1 MGFFRAIDKGVEKF
15 SSWGLVVCVLVMLF
29 LSTTVIIM
37 RWFGVTFLWFDP
49 FIRHVVFISTFLGGV
64 IATGRGTHIGIDILG
79 KYLESKNMNNAQAWI
94 ERLIAVVSTGTLAW
108 LIKASWDFMLS
119 EMKYGKATFFGIHS
133 GYLTAIIP
141 IGFALIAY
149 RFFYIFIASFGSQ
162 PVEQGAENA

>member
-1 MGFFRAIDKGVEKF
+1 LGFLKAIDKGVEKLAG
-15 SSWGLVVCVLVMLF
+15 WGLVVCVLTMLF
-29 LSTTVIIM
+29 LSTLVIVM

-79 KYLESKNMNNAQAWI
+79 KYLESKNMEGAQVWI
-94 ERLIAVVSTGTLAW
+94 ERLIAVVSAGTLVW
-108 LIKASWDFMLS
+108 LIQASWAFMLS
-119 EMKYGKATFFGIHS
+119 ELKYGKPTFFGIHS

-149 RFFYIFIASFGSQ
+149 RFFFLFVASFSTKEEASN
-162 PVEQGAENA
+162 V

>member
-15 SSWGLVVCVLVMLF
+15 AGWGLVVCVFTMLL
-29 LSTTVIIM
+29 LSTLVIVM

-49 FIRHVVFISTFLGGV
+49 FIRHIVFISTFLGGV

-79 KYLESKNMNNAQAWI
+79 KYLESKNMLEAQEWI
-94 ERLIAVVSTGTLAW
+94 KRLIAVTSCGTLVW

-119 EMKYGKATFFGIHS
+119 EFKYGKPTFFGIHS

-149 RFFYIFIASFGSQ
+149 RFFFLLIDSFGEKKEEVS
-162 PVEQGAENA
+162 NA